1 MSNRDYYDMTHHDLA
16 GELVGKRIV
25 EIDTYA
31 NTMTLHD
38 GTVLT
43 FRDAH
48 DCCAWFVAELRQ
60 HNLTDNAITRVTTS
74 DKHSDEYGDKSWSI
88 HILAADK
95 HIADVNINGNEGSG
109 YYCHSINLEIT
120 NPDKQDD
127 TE

>member
-1 MSNRDYYDMTHHDLA
+1 MNWPDYYDMTEQDLA

-25 EIDTYA
+25 GIDADA

-43 FRDAH
+43 FHDTF
-48 DCCAWFVAELRQ
+48 DCCSWFEAELKE

-74 DKHSDEYGDKSWSI
+74 DEHSDEYGEQSWSI
-88 HILAADK
+88 HILAADE
-95 HIADVNINGNEGSG
+95 HIADVNINGDEGSG

-120 NPDKQDD
+120 NPDKQED